1 MTDLLTLVLVMAA
14 ATYALRAIPLVALRD
29 RIENPWLLS
38 FLHYVPFAV
47 LTAMTVPAILTAT
60 NSVAS
65 GAAALIVA
73 VLVALAG
80 RWLMTVAL
88 AAAASVLVTEG
99 FLTLLIR

>member
-14 ATYALRAIPLVALRD
+14 ATYVLRAVPLVALRE

-65 GAAALIVA
+65 GAAALAVA
-73 VLVALAG
+73 VLVALSG
-80 RWLMTVAL
+80 RSLLGVAL
-88 AAAASVLVTEG
+88 AAAASVLLTEA
-99 FLTLLIR
+99 FLTFVV